1 MSVVPKPEAY
11 LGVSNIEV
19 IYDHVILVL
28 KGVSLSVPEGKVVAL
43 LGANGAGKTTTLKA
57 ISNLLRAERGEV
69 TKGTIEFRGR
79 RVDRLSPDKL
89 VRLGVVQVMEG
100 RHCFAHLTVEE
111 NLLTGAYTRGAGRAQ
126 LKQDLEKVYG
136 YFPQLKERRGALA
149 GYTSGGEQQMTA
161 LGRALMARPSMILL
175 DEPSMGLAPQI
186 VEEIF
191 EIVKNLNQKESVSF
205 LLAEQNTHV
214 ALRYADHGYILENGR
229 VVMDGAAADL
239 IARTMSDPLTR
250 VLGQGVI
257 VDNRPGAGSSLAAEY
272 VAKAAP
278 DGYTIMIASQ
288 SGMIINPIVNKN
300 ISYDT
305 ERDFVAITQVT
316 SSPLVVAVHPSLPV
330 RSIRELIAEAKKS
343 PGTLNFA
350 TSGNGSLPHLATAL
364 FDALAGVE
372 MVHIPYKSG
381 GLSVQSVL
389 AGDTQVTFATA
400 PSVMPHVLTGKLRGL
415 AVTTRGRSPLV
426 EGLPGME
433 EGGLANYDV
442 SIWYGF
448 FAPKATPRDIV
459 ARLFEATTQALQ
471 ESKLKAV
478 LAPAGTEAVASRSPA
493 DFGAFLR
500 RDADALA
507 RVIREAGVKFE

>member
-1 MSVVPKPEAY
+1 MKHLFAFLALASGCATAFAQGYPNKP
-11 LGVSNIEV
+11 
-19 IYDHVILVL
+19 
-28 KGVSLSVPEGKVVAL
+28 
-43 LGANGAGKTTTLKA
+43 
-57 ISNLLRAERGEV
+57 
-69 TKGTIEFRGR
+69 
-79 RVDRLSPDKL
+79 
-89 VRLGVVQVMEG
+89 VRLVVG
-100 RHCFAHLTVEE
+100 FAP
-111 NLLTGAYTRGAGRAQ
+111 G
-126 LKQDLEKVYG
+126 
-136 YFPQLKERRGALA
+136 
-149 GYTSGGEQQMTA
+149 
-161 LGRALMARPSMILL
+161 
-175 DEPSMGLAPQI
+175 
-186 VEEIF
+186 
-191 EIVKNLNQKESVSF
+191 
-205 LLAEQNTHV
+205 
-214 ALRYADHGYILENGR
+214 
-229 VVMDGAAADL
+229 GAADI
-239 IARTMSDPLTR
+239 IARAMSDPLTR
-250 VLGQGVI
+250 ALGQGII
-257 VDNRPGAGSSLAAEY
+257 VDNKPGAGSSLAAEF

-330 RSIRELIAEAKKS
+330 KSIRELIAEAKKN
-343 PGTLNFA
+343 PGKLNFA

-364 FDALAGVE
+364 FDALAGVD

-415 AVTTRGRSPLV
+415 AVTTRGRSLLV

-433 EGGLANYDV
+433 EAGLANYDV

-459 ARLFEATTQALQ
+459 ARLYEATTQALQ
-471 ESKLKAV
+471 DPKLKAV
-478 LAPAGTEAVASRSPA
+478 LAPAGTEAVASQSPA

-500 RDADALA
+500 RDTEALA
-507 RVIREAGVKFE
+507 RVIRETGVKFE